1 MAITLKIGSPVEG
14 ADFYGRQRELEV
26 AQRRLLGNNLMLS
39 APRRVGK
46 TSFAR
51 KLLTCMKEQGWNTI
65 FLNLEGIN
73 SVPAFFQTIYN
84 ELLELPNIKKHQ
96 QLVAKI
102 KQAIERYLPTELSA
116 SVAGIG
122 AKVVMPQV
130 DSQDF
135 ERLQTIIKEIEEN
148 TLIVLDELTVFL
160 ERILKTAGNENDDG
174 VVRDFL
180 HQFRALRQQTEN
192 QCRWIVA
199 SSIGIRNF
207 ASQHQLTDTLNDF
220 AEIPLGAFSPEEATG
235 LTMALAEVEHITLP
249 PAMVNYMLEKIGWN
263 IPYFIQL
270 IISRLPAHE
279 VTRED
284 IDTAYRELLMTS
296 SFDTWSERLSKEYG
310 QDEPAARV
318 ILDYLCLNAAGEE
331 RDDIYN
337 RLVAKGKE
345 ITNERFSSLLMT
357 LENDGYIGK
366 TDSRRFFRSPLLR
379 DYWKRKFCE

>member
-102 KQAIERYLPTELSA
+102 KQAIER
-116 SVAGIG
+116 
-122 AKVVMPQV
+122 
-130 DSQDF
+130 
-135 ERLQTIIKEIEEN
+135 
-148 TLIVLDELTVFL
+148 
-160 ERILKTAGNENDDG
+160 
-174 VVRDFL
+174 
-180 HQFRALRQQTEN
+180 
-192 QCRWIVA
+192 
-199 SSIGIRNF
+199 
-207 ASQHQLTDTLNDF
+207 
-220 AEIPLGAFSPEEATG
+220 
-235 LTMALAEVEHITLP
+235 
-249 PAMVNYMLEKIGWN
+249 
-263 IPYFIQL
+263 
-270 IISRLPAHE
+270 
-279 VTRED
+279 
-284 IDTAYRELLMTS
+284 
-296 SFDTWSERLSKEYG
+296 
-310 QDEPAARV
+310 
-318 ILDYLCLNAAGEE
+318 
-331 RDDIYN
+331 
-337 RLVAKGKE
+337 
-345 ITNERFSSLLMT
+345 FSSLLMT